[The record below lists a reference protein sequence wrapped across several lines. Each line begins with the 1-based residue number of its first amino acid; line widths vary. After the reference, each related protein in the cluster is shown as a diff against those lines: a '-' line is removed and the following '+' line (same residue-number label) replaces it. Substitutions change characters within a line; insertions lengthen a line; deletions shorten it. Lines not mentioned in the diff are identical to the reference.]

1 MQKTMLNK
9 SKIKYISE
17 DKKITTAWEKRTG
30 LQLPFENFPIGGY
43 KTNVS
48 HREDI
53 GNSAKNGIDNI
64 PHVKR
69 FSLDVPVQQTK
80 DLIADRTQKMNAH
93 ENLRFSINI
102 DDDFD
107 SIIDPYAKERSHEDV
122 LKEGEEALGSVHVS
136 ASNTY
141 RLAQKLVSDYGLTG
155 QTRTLS
161 ADLQKVF
168 VV

>member
-1 MQKTMLNK
+1 MLNK
-9 SKIKYISE
+9 SKIEYISE

-93 ENLRFSINI
+93 GNLRFSINI